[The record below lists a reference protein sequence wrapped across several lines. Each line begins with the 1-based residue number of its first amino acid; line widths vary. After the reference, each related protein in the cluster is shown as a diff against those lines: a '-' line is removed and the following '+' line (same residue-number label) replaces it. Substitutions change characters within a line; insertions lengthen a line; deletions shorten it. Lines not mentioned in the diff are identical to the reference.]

1 MSMLVTIR
9 GIRNNNTLKETS
21 MTTLIEHLDG
31 NNMSRLRHHMGRIH
45 VSLTLDEALEEMKA
59 QVNWDDMP
67 GPLQRGFT
75 LAVKQV
81 HQENRDLYAS
91 VACGRFTID
100 PQ

>member
-1 MSMLVTIR
+1 
-9 GIRNNNTLKETS
+9 
-21 MTTLIEHLDG
+21 MTTPIEHLDG
-31 NNMSRLRHHMGRIH
+31 HNMLKLRHHMGNIH
-45 VSLTLDEALEEMKA
+45 VSLSLDEAVEELKA

-67 GPLQRGFT
+67 GPLQRGFVF
-75 LAVKQV
+75 AVRQI